1 MSMEKRKDR
10 VPDTA
15 HNCPI
20 LRIGVVH
27 NQPASGRENLW
38 KGELFYFRCSLLRTT
53 KPLSSRSKFGIAW
66 RRKLISR
73 GWLIGMEMTGK
84 FRKVESHSAPEPAYG
99 LFLNLPEGSAPWN
112 PGTSIT

>member
-27 NQPASGRENLW
+27 NQPASEE
-38 KGELFYFRCSLLRTT
+38 KIC
-53 KPLSSRSKFGIAW
+53 
-66 RRKLISR
+66 
-73 GWLIGMEMTGK
+73 
-84 FRKVESHSAPEPAYG
+84 
-99 LFLNLPEGSAPWN
+99 
-112 PGTSIT
+112 